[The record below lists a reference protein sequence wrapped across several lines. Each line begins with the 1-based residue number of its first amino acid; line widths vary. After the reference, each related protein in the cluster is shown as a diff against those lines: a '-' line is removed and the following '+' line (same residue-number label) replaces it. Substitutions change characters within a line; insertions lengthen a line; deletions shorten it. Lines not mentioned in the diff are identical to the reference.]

1 MSSMKIWS
9 MIFAGRGAD
18 VAVSCKKN
26 LSPFVIALGAQIAAV
41 PATLAQS
48 ELGKVTSRVEGVVMV
63 ARSYDI
69 STEVRNKIN
78 RLRFVQGQFVKHGDL
93 LVEFDTGFK
102 KLEVELAEAEPVR
115 AAAQIRNPKLTRG
128 L

>member
-1 MSSMKIWS
+1 MSSMKIRS
-9 MIFAGRGAD
+9 MIFADRGAD
-18 VAVSCKKN
+18 VAVSCRRI
-26 LSPFVIALGAQIAAV
+26 LSSLVIALGAQIAAV

-48 ELGKVTSRVEGVVMV
+48 ELGKVTSSAEGVVMA
-63 ARSYDI
+63 ARSWDI
-69 STEVRNKIN
+69 STEFRNKIN
-78 RLRFVQGQFVKHGDL
+78 RLRLVQGQFVKHGDL

-102 KLEVELAEAEPVR
+102 KLEVELAEAELVR